1 MATSAACEGWVVPNS
16 PQDFAVGK
24 VAAQLS
30 WHLYMPES
38 SVCEEIVIDSPNRV
52 EAYDATLHVV
62 LHSFNLKF
70 WDVTLQYHF
79 RSRWFSVL
87 P

>member
-1 MATSAACEGWVVPNS
+1 
-16 PQDFAVGK
+16 
-24 VAAQLS
+24 
-30 WHLYMPES
+30 MPES